1 MAGALLEE
9 RRQIV
14 GYLGDSLVAA
24 GLAQEVEEAQLLEQ
38 QLRGWAAAVKG
49 VPPSATQPK

>member
-14 GYLGDSLVAA
+14 EYLVEYLAAA
-24 GLAQEVEEAQLLEQ
+24 GSAQEVEEAQLLEQ

-49 VPPSATQPK
+49 VPPSATQLK